1 MASLKKLSMIS
12 GDAKMQAPEPKANN
26 LISGSNSDEVITF
39 IIKGIGETATSGN
52 RNNYVHL
59 VASECNRFG
68 VGENDAI
75 NCLLNYQENDFPSSE
90 IKKAVWSAYQRTEE
104 YGTKKVFN
112 LNLKQHGRKLGS
124 SPSLDET
131 QDENTKKEK
140 PKENVILKAS
150 EFISDKYK
158 EGDILMNDLNKKL
171 LIKGV
176 EEIEPLYIDLRKNSI
191 GISKSDL
198 YDLLKTDFAVHYN
211 PVTKYFDEMR
221 NKYTYDQVEGSIDHL
236 CSFVKAKDQELF
248 NSMLRKHMIR
258 AVGQGMAEFTN
269 RFVFVI
275 QQLKQNTGKSSFIR
289 FLNPFSTGDLYAEK
303 VSEKDPILPLSQ
315 MLMIN
320 LDELESFTKKDVNW
334 LKSVIS
340 LQSDQIK
347 VFYSQIY
354 ETRTR
359 IASFWGSTN
368 KIEFLEDGENSR
380 WIILQVDDFDFDYCN
395 KTSGVTKVDI
405 NKVWA
410 EAIHLYHRKADMQ
423 PTAEE
428 WSKLERINKEFT
440 FQNDHDIWVEE
451 FLAKSND
458 ENDFTTLPVISEYL
472 SYQNV
477 RTSPQKIGIALT
489 KAGYVKRRKFQG
501 NGYLITA
508 NDGENMYDWLNKRNP
523 QKFNDK
529 EKPPF

>member
-12 GDAKMQAPEPKANN
+12 AGAKMHAPEPKATMPKP
-26 LISGSNSDEVITF
+26 GSNSDEVIAF
-39 IIKGIGETATSGN
+39 IMKGIGETATPGN
-52 RNNYVHL
+52 RNNFVHQ

-68 VGENDAI
+68 VTESDA
-75 NCLLNYQENDFPSSE
+75 CHYLLNYQQKDFPASE
-90 IKKAVWSAYQRTEE
+90 IKKAVWSAYQRMDEHR
-104 YGTKKVFN
+104 TKKFFN
-112 LNLKQHGRKLGS
+112 SNFKQQGRKLGS
-124 SPSLDET
+124 PSSLDET
-131 QDENTKKEK
+131 QAKNTKKEK

-171 LIKGV
+171 LINGV
-176 EEIEPLYIDLRKNSI
+176 EEIEPLYIDLRKSSI

-198 YDLLKTDFAVHYN
+198 YDLLKTDFAVHFN
-211 PVTKYFDEMR
+211 PVTRYFDEMR
-221 NKYTYDQVEGSIDHL
+221 NKYTYDQVEGSIDYL

-258 AVGQGMAEFTN
+258 AVGQGMAKFTN

-275 QQLKQNTGKSSFIR
+275 QQLKQNTGKSSFIK
-289 FLNPFSTGDLYAEK
+289 FLNPFPNGELYSEK
-303 VSEKDPILPLSQ
+303 ISEKDPILTLSQ
-315 MLMIN
+315 TFKIN
-320 LDELESFTKKDVNW
+320 LDELESFTKKDVNC
-334 LKSVIS
+334 LKSLIS
-340 LQSDQIK
+340 SQSNQ
-347 VFYSQIY
+347 VRLFYSQVY
-354 ETRTR
+354 ETRNR

-368 KIEFLEDGENSR
+368 KIEFLEDGENTR
-380 WIILQVDDFDFDYCN
+380 WLILQVESFDFDYCN
-395 KTSGVTKVDI
+395 VTTGVTKIDI

-410 EAIHLYHRKADMQ
+410 EAIHLYDRKADMQ

-428 WSKLERINKEFT
+428 WTKLERINKEFT
-440 FQNDHDIWVEE
+440 YQNDHDIWVEE

-458 ENDFTTLPVISEYL
+458 ENHFTTLSVISEYL

-489 KAGYVKRRKFQG
+489 KAGYVKRRRNQG
-501 NGYLITA
+501 KGYFIRTNG
-508 NDGENMYDWLNKRNP
+508 GENIYDWLNKRNP
-523 QKFNDK
+523 QKFNDN

>member
-1 MASLKKLSMIS
+1 MVS
-12 GDAKMQAPEPKANN
+12 GKTKMQAPEPKGTMLNP
-26 LISGSNSDEVITF
+26 GSNSDEVIAF
-39 IIKGIGETATSGN
+39 IMKGIGETATSGN
-52 RNNYVHL
+52 RNNFVHL

-68 VGENDAI
+68 VSEYDASHF
-75 NCLLNYQENDFPSSE
+75 LLNYQEKGFTASE
-90 IKKAVWSAYQRTEE
+90 IKKAVRSAYQRTEE
-104 YGTKKVFN
+104 FGTKVFDPSYR
-112 LNLKQHGRKLGS
+112 KRQGRTAGS

-131 QDENTKKEK
+131 QTENTKKEK

-171 LIKGV
+171 LIKGI
-176 EEIEPLYIDLRKNSI
+176 EEIEPLYIDLRKSSI
-191 GISKSDL
+191 GICKSDL

-211 PVTKYFDEMR
+211 PVTRYFDEMR

-248 NSMLRKHMIR
+248 SSMLRKHMIR

-289 FLNPFSTGDLYAEK
+289 FLNPFPNGELYSEK
-303 VSEKDPILPLSQ
+303 ISEKDPILTLSQ
-315 MLMIN
+315 TFKIN

-334 LKSVIS
+334 LKSLIS
-340 LQSDQIK
+340 SQSNQ
-347 VFYSQIY
+347 VRLYYSQVY
-354 ETRTR
+354 ETRNR

-368 KIEFLEDGENSR
+368 KIEFLEDGENTR
-380 WIILQVDDFDFDYCN
+380 WLILQVESFDFDYCN
-395 KTSGVTKVDI
+395 VTTGVNKVDI

-410 EAIHLYHRKADMQ
+410 EAVHLYDRKTDMQ

-428 WSKLERINKEFT
+428 WAKLERINKEFT

-458 ENDFTTLPVISEYL
+458 ENDFTTLSVISDYL

-489 KAGYVKRRKFQG
+489 KAGYVKKRKFRG
-501 NGYLITA
+501 NGYLVTTD
-508 NDGENMYDWLNKRNP
+508 DGENIYDWLNKTNP
-523 QKFNDK
+523 QKINDI